1 MKKSFFLLLIFL
13 SFSFFLKAQN
23 YSTQIQLLKK
33 QISSTNAPSL
43 KAQYY
48 IKLGNLYQNTDS
60 IDQAINAYSKA
71 LSYLKNSHNYQAL
84 YQLNTFL
91 GILYSEKSQYQE
103 ANQYFSKS
111 VFYARKL
118 GDKRKLSQ
126 AIFNQGNTLMQ
137 LKNYKDAITKFE
149 EALSIA
155 FDLDNLALVKKA
167 YTNIALCYKALGN
180 QKRYMQYFNLSVA
193 IDRKIKEQIIKQKE
207 LEARKQAQIARQKE
221 LLLQIQQYKTKTV
234 EDSLNYAKELNEKNK
249 MRIALLE
256 KEKKLKEL
264 EIQRREAELK
274 KKAAELRQRQIIIVS
289 LLVLLFVIV
298 VASALVYKLY
308 RDKKEAY
315 RQLESLY
322 KELEVKN
329 RQIRE
334 SIEYASRIQKAILPS
349 EIAIRSN
356 FPAGSFIFYQA
367 RDVVSGDFYWFSDHG
382 KYKFLALVDCTG
394 HSVPGAFMSLI
405 GNTLLNEIV
414 NSKRIF
420 DPAQVLTELHNEVV
434 KLLNQES
441 ADFDTVQDGMDIV
454 LCRFNIDDNTLTFAS
469 ANQPLFVF
477 YPDGEYHM
485 HKGDI
490 YSIGGFAA
498 FQKVEFENK
507 TISLTNGTNIYLS
520 SDGYFDQ
527 FNGKTNEKFTR
538 RRFIELLKEIYKLP
552 MDEQYKIIRKTFEE
566 WKDGMIQLDDVLVI
580 GVRYL
585 DKQNAEKLRKQL
597 QDIISKAASG
607 S

>member
-1 MKKSFFLLLIFL
+1 MKKIAIFLTFLLGFNVLIY
-13 SFSFFLKAQN
+13 AQN
-23 YSTQIQLLKK
+23 YTSQIQLLKTK
-33 QISSTNAPSL
+33 INSTQAPSL

-48 IKLGNLYQNTDS
+48 IKLGNIYQNLDS
-60 IDQAINAYSKA
+60 VDQAIDAYTRA
-71 LSYLKNSHNYQAL
+71 LNYLTGSRNYLAL

-91 GILYSEKSQYQE
+91 GILYSEKGQYQK

-111 VFYARKL
+111 VSFARKL
-118 GDKRKLSQ
+118 NDKRKLSQ
-126 AIFNQGNTLMQ
+126 ALFNQGNTLMQ
-137 LKNYKDAITKFE
+137 LKKYQEAITKFE

-180 QKRYMQYFNLSVA
+180 QKRYLQYFNLSVA

-221 LLLQIQQYKTKTV
+221 LLLQVQKYKTKTV
-234 EDSLNYAKELNEKNK
+234 EDSLKYAKELNEKNR

-274 KKAAELRQRQIIIVS
+274 KKAAELRQRQIVIVS
-289 LLVLLFVIV
+289 LSVLLIVIL
-298 VASALVYKLY
+298 VAVALVYKLY
-308 RDKKEAY
+308 RDKKAA
-315 RQLESLY
+315 Y
-322 KELEVKN
+322 KELEIKN

-334 SIEYASRIQKAILPS
+334 SIEYASRIQRAILPS
-349 EIAIRSN
+349 EIAIRNN

-405 GNTLLNEIV
+405 GNTMLNEIV

-420 DPAQVLTELHNEVV
+420 DPAQVLLELHKEVV
-434 KLLNQES
+434 TLLNQES
-441 ADFDTVQDGMDIV
+441 TDFDTVQDGMDIV
-454 LCRFNIDDNTLTFAS
+454 LCRFNTDDNTLTFAS

-477 YPDGEYHM
+477 YPDGKYELY
-485 HKGDI
+485 KGDI

-498 FQKVEFENK
+498 FHDVKFENK
-507 TISLTNGTNIYLS
+507 TIPLPNGTNIYLS

-527 FNGKTNEKFTR
+527 FNGKTYEKFTR
-538 RRFIELLKEIYKLP
+538 RRFIELLKQIYNLP

-566 WKDGMIQLDDVLVI
+566 WKDGMQQLDDVLVI

-585 DKQNAEKLRKQL
+585 DKEKAEQLRKKL
-597 QDIISKAASG
+597 QDIISKAS
-607 S
+607 SRS